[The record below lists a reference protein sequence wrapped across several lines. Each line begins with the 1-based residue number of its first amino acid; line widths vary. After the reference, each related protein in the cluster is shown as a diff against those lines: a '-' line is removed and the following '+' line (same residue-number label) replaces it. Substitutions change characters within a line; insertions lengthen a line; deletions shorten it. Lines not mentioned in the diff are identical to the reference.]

1 MRKRNNPITTVVSVA
16 VFILLEAASLFIL
29 HANNEIQRSW
39 FGAIGQFTMKVLWG
53 GGETIRDYF
62 RLRSCNDSLAIE
74 NFRLM
79 QENARLNA
87 ILDRA
92 DVSGVAPNTDSR
104 FSYTGAY
111 IVKMSRNRQHNYLII
126 DKGARDGIV
135 EGSGIITPKGVVG
148 IVEAV
153 SDNYSYAI
161 SLMNRDMN
169 VSARLRREG
178 PVGALSWNGHINA
191 TLCEIPHH
199 LMTELGDTV
208 YSSGYSTIF
217 PKDIPLG
224 VTVDSRLKDG
234 ATWELE
240 VKLFEDFSR
249 LKYVTIVTNLDTAE
263 MLNLEKEGEDEQK

>member
-1 MRKRNNPITTVVSVA
+1 MRKRNNPITTIVSVA
-16 VFILLEAASLFIL
+16 VFLLLEAASLFIL

-39 FGAIGQFTMKVLWG
+39 FGAIGQGTMKVLWG
-53 GGETIRDYF
+53 GGEKIRDYF
-62 RLRSCNDSLAIE
+62 RLRSCNDSLATE

-111 IVKMSRNRQHNYLII
+111 IVKMSRNRQHNYII
-126 DKGARDGIV
+126 LDKGSEDGVI
-135 EGSGIITPKGVVG
+135 EGSGIVTPRGVVG

-153 SDNYSYAI
+153 NDHYSYAI
-161 SLMNRDMN
+161 SLMNRNMN
-169 VSARLRREG
+169 VSARLRRDG
-178 PVGALSWNGHINA
+178 PVGPLSWNGLNNA
-191 TLCEIPHH
+191 TLGEIPHH

-217 PKDIPLG
+217 PKDIPIG
-224 VTVDSRLKDG
+224 VTVNSRLKDG
-234 ATWELE
+234 ATWDLE
-240 VKLFEDFSR
+240 VKMFEDFSR
-249 LKYVTIVTNLDTAE
+249 LKYVTVVTNLDAAKLLE
-263 MLNLEKEGEDEQK
+263 LEKEGANEQD

>member
-1 MRKRNNPITTVVSVA
+1 M
-16 VFILLEAASLFIL
+16 LEAASVFIL
-29 HANNEIQRSW
+29 HANSEIQRSW
-39 FGAIGQFTMKVLWG
+39 FGRMGQGTMKVLWG
-53 GGETIRDYF
+53 GGEKVRDYF
-62 RLRSCNDSLAIE
+62 RLRSCNDSLAME

-92 DVSGVAPNTDSR
+92 DVSGIAENTDSR
-104 FSYTGAY
+104 FSYVGAY
-111 IVKMSRNRQHNYLII
+111 IVKMSRNRQHNYLIL
-126 DKGARDGIV
+126 DKGSLEGVV
-135 EGSGIITPKGVVG
+135 EGSGIITPRGVVG

-153 SDNYSYAI
+153 SDHYCYAI

-169 VSARLRREG
+169 VSARLRKDG
-178 PVGALSWNGHINA
+178 PVGALSWNGHSNA

-217 PKDIPLG
+217 PKDVPIG

-234 ATWELE
+234 ATWDLE

-249 LKYVTIVTNLDTAE
+249 LKYVTIVTNMDEAE
-263 MLNLEKEGEDEQK
+263 LLSLEKEGQDEQN